1 MKNKVL
7 VRLLFCQIILL
18 PIILFSISSYAQSSK
33 INWDRMNRDLE
44 IMQGVL
50 DNLLAP
56 SKPML
61 AFSNGGARGLY
72 FDGYGVVFQIDL
84 GGTRLMDVVRLRMG
98 NEFEQAKEL
107 SEQANARARA
117 LKGKPVSIPPVPDEG
132 PVIVDATT
140 GVILTKENLTAVKR
154 IELLEERTIEFL
166 RDYADAIGQIK
177 PTDRITI
184 LANFEHTYGVFAVQ
198 LRGAENVE
206 KSPSGLNITA
216 KKSDIVD
223 FRKGKIDE
231 KTFRN
236 RVTFHKRLDSKQK
249 NRNID
254 IMANILN
261 TALNRKHRGE
271 FRMDSKN
278 RGIYLDGLGALFFIR
293 GYLLGERDVI
303 TYEYYLGKYLKE
315 QEGMQASRVKTT
327 TKSKKPE
334 ERIKESIKGFKDEL
348 VELVGDYGHTL
359 RTLKPTEYVV
369 VNINFKDNWR
379 AHFLESPQQVILKV
393 RKQDLDRYD
402 RGDLTLAALRKKVE
416 IQEY

>member
-1 MKNKVL
+1 MKNKL
-7 VRLLFCQIILL
+7 LLSLLFCQIIFLS
-18 PIILFSISSYAQSSK
+18 IILFSISSYAQSSK

-84 GGTRLMDVVRLRMG
+84 EGVPLMDVVRLRIG
-98 NEFEQAKEL
+98 NEFELAKEL
-107 SEQANARARA
+107 SEQAKARAFE
-117 LKGKPVSIPPVPDEG
+117 GKPVSVAPISDEG
-132 PVIVDATT
+132 PVIVDAIT
-140 GVILTKENLTAVKR
+140 GTVLTKEDLTTGKR
-154 IELLEERTIEFL
+154 IELLEERAIEFL

-184 LANFEHTYGVFAVQ
+184 LANFEHNYGVFMVH

-315 QEGMQASRVKTT
+315 QEEMQASRVKTT

-334 ERIKESIKGFKDEL
+334 ERIKESIKEFKDEL

-369 VNINFKDNWR
+369 VNINFRDNWR

-402 RGDLTLAALRKKVE
+402 RGELTLAALRKKVE

>member
-1 MKNKVL
+1 MKNKLL
-7 VRLLFCQIILL
+7 VRLLFCQIIFLS
-18 PIILFSISSYAQSSK
+18 IIFVPISSFAQSSK

-44 IMQGVL
+44 IMQGIL

-84 GGTRLMDVVRLRMG
+84 GGSRLMDVVRLRMG
-98 NEFEQAKEL
+98 NEFALAKELAEQAKASAKVWE
-107 SEQANARARA
+107 
-117 LKGKPVSIPPVPDEG
+117 GKPISVPPVPDEG

-140 GVILTKENLTAVKR
+140 GLFLTKADLTAGKR

-184 LANFEHTYGVFAVQ
+184 LANFEHTYGFFAVH

-315 QEGMQASRVKTT
+315 QEEMQASRVKTT
-327 TKSKKPE
+327 IQSKSPE
-334 ERIKESIKGFKDEL
+334 ERIKESIKG
-348 VELVGDYGHTL
+348 
-359 RTLKPTEYVV
+359 
-369 VNINFKDNWR
+369 
-379 AHFLESPQQVILKV
+379 
-393 RKQDLDRYD
+393 LDR
-402 RGDLTLAALRKKVE
+402 KSVV
-416 IQEY
+416 

>member
-1 MKNKVL
+1 MKNKFL
-7 VRLLFCQIILL
+7 IRLLFWQIIFLS
-18 PIILFSISSYAQSSK
+18 IILVPMSSFAQSSK

-84 GGTRLMDVVRLRMG
+84 GGARLMDVVRLRMG
-98 NEFEQAKEL
+98 NEFELAKEL
-107 SEQANARARA
+107 SEQAKARAFE
-117 LKGKPVSIPPVPDEG
+117 GKPVSVAPISDEG
-132 PVIVDATT
+132 PVIVDAIT
-140 GVILTKENLTAVKR
+140 GTVLTKEDLTTGKR
-154 IELLEERTIEFL
+154 IELLEERAIEFL

-184 LANFEHTYGVFAVQ
+184 LANFEHTYGFFAVH

-315 QEGMQASRVKTT
+315 QEEMQASRVKTT

-334 ERIKESIKGFKDEL
+334 ERIKESIKEFKDEL

-369 VNINFKDNWR
+369 VNINFRDNWR

-402 RGDLTLAALRKKVE
+402 RGELTLAALRKKVE

>member
-1 MKNKVL
+1 MKNKL
-7 VRLLFCQIILL
+7 LLSLLFCQIIFLS
-18 PIILFSISSYAQSSK
+18 IILFSISSYAQSSK

-84 GGTRLMDVVRLRMG
+84 EGAPLMDVVRLRIG
-98 NEFEQAKEL
+98 NEFELAKEL
-107 SEQANARARA
+107 SEQAKARAFE
-117 LKGKPVSIPPVPDEG
+117 GKPVSVAPISDEG
-132 PVIVDATT
+132 PVIVDAIT
-140 GVILTKENLTAVKR
+140 GTVLTKEDLTTGKR
-154 IELLEERTIEFL
+154 IELLEERAIEFL

-184 LANFEHTYGVFAVQ
+184 LANFEHNYGVFMVH

-315 QEGMQASRVKTT
+315 QEEMQASRVKTT

-334 ERIKESIKGFKDEL
+334 ERIKESIKEFKDEL

-369 VNINFKDNWR
+369 VNINFRDNWR

-402 RGDLTLAALRKKVE
+402 RGELTLAALRKKVE

>member
-1 MKNKVL
+1 MKNKLL
-7 VRLLFCQIILL
+7 VRLLFCQVIFLSIIFV
-18 PIILFSISSYAQSSK
+18 PISSYAQSSK

-50 DNLLAP
+50 DNLLP
-56 SKPML
+56 RSKPML
-61 AFSNGGARGLY
+61 AFSNGGARGLS
-72 FDGYGVVFQIDL
+72 FGGYGVVFQIDL
-84 GGTRLMDVVRLRMG
+84 GGAGLMDAFSLGMRKVR
-98 NEFEQAKEL
+98 NEIVKGLAKT
-107 SEQANARARA
+107 RA
-117 LKGKPVSIPPVPDEG
+117 LEGKPISVPPVPDEG
-132 PVIVDATT
+132 PVIFDATT
-140 GVILTKENLTAVKR
+140 GLVLPKGDLTAGKR

-184 LANFEHTYGVFAVQ
+184 LANFEHTYGVFAVH

-315 QEGMQASRVKTT
+315 QEEMQASRVKTT

-369 VNINFKDNWR
+369 VNINFRDNWR

>member
-1 MKNKVL
+1 MKNKL
-7 VRLLFCQIILL
+7 LMRLLFCQIFLVSIM
-18 PIILFSISSYAQSSK
+18 LFSISSFAQSSK

-50 DNLLAP
+50 DNLLP
-56 SKPML
+56 RSKPML
-61 AFSNGGARGLY
+61 AFSNRGARGLY

-84 GGTRLMDVVRLRMG
+84 RGAGLTYAFSLEMRKMRNEIEQGLAKTRVL
-98 NEFEQAKEL
+98 E
-107 SEQANARARA
+107 
-117 LKGKPVSIPPVPDEG
+117 GKPVSVPPVPDEG

-140 GVILTKENLTAVKR
+140 GVVLTKEDLTTGKR
-154 IELLEERTIEFL
+154 MELLEERTIEFL

-184 LANFEHTYGVFAVQ
+184 LADIEHTACVFAVH

-206 KSPSGLNITA
+206 KTPSGLNITA

-261 TALNRKHRGE
+261 TALTRKAHKE
-271 FRMDSKN
+271 FSSDQGQ
-278 RGIYLDGLGALFFIR
+278 RGIYLEGLGALFFMKTR
-293 GYLLGERDVI
+293 LFQERDMV
-303 TYEYYLGKYLKE
+303 TYRRYLEQYLQE
-315 QEGMQASRVKTT
+315 QEVLRAQGAEI
-327 TKSKKPE
+327 KSKEKNPE
-334 ERIKESIKGFKDEL
+334 QKLRDSINSFKDEL
-348 VELVGDYGHTL
+348 IELVGDYGHTL
-359 RTLKPTEYVV
+359 RTIKPAEHVVINVDFKSTWEFHFGAKIPEYMV
-369 VNINFKDNWR
+369 
-379 AHFLESPQQVILKV
+379 LKV

-402 RGDLTLAALRKKVE
+402 HGEFTLAAFRKKVE

>member
-1 MKNKVL
+1 MKNKL
-7 VRLLFCQIILL
+7 LMRLLFCQIFLMSIM
-18 PIILFSISSYAQSSK
+18 LFSISSFAQSSK

-72 FDGYGVVFQIDL
+72 FGGYGVVFQIDL
-84 GGTRLMDVVRLRMG
+84 GGARLMDVVRLRMG
-98 NEFEQAKEL
+98 NEFELAKEL
-107 SEQANARARA
+107 SEQAKASARA
-117 LKGKPVSIPPVPDEG
+117 LEGKPISVPPVPDEG

-140 GVILTKENLTAVKR
+140 GLVLTKGDLTAGKR
-154 IELLEERTIEFL
+154 IELLEERAIEFL

-177 PTDRITI
+177 PADRITI
-184 LANFEHTYGVFAVQ
+184 LTNFEYTFGVFAVY
-198 LRGAENVE
+198 LGRAKSEE
-206 KSPSGLNITA
+206 ESPSGLKITA
-216 KKSDIVD
+216 KKSDIVN

-271 FRMDSKN
+271 FRMDGKN

-315 QEGMQASRVKTT
+315 QEEMQASRVKTT

-402 RGDLTLAALRKKVE
+402 RGELTLAALRKKVE

>member
-1 MKNKVL
+1 MKNKFL
-7 VRLLFCQIILL
+7 IRLLFWQIIFLS
-18 PIILFSISSYAQSSK
+18 IILFPISSFAQSSK

-84 GGTRLMDVVRLRMG
+84 GGAPLMDVVRLRMG
-98 NEFEQAKEL
+98 NEFELAKEL
-107 SEQANARARA
+107 SEQAKARAFE
-117 LKGKPVSIPPVPDEG
+117 GKPVSVAPISDEG
-132 PVIVDATT
+132 PVIVDAIT
-140 GVILTKENLTAVKR
+140 GAVLTKEDLTTGKR
-154 IELLEERTIEFL
+154 IELLEERAIEFL

-184 LANFEHTYGVFAVQ
+184 LANFEHNYGVFAVH

-315 QEGMQASRVKTT
+315 QEEMQASRVKTT
-327 TKSKKPE
+327 IQSKSPE

-379 AHFLESPQQVILKV
+379 AHFLETPQQVILKV

-402 RGDLTLAALRKKVE
+402 RGELTLAALRKKVE

>member
-1 MKNKVL
+1 MKNKFL
-7 VRLLFCQIILL
+7 IRLLFWQIIFLS
-18 PIILFSISSYAQSSK
+18 IILVPMSSFAQSSK

-50 DNLLAP
+50 DHLLAP

-84 GGTRLMDVVRLRMG
+84 GGARLMDVVRLRMG
-98 NEFEQAKEL
+98 NEFALAKEL
-107 SEQANARARA
+107 SEQAKASARAWE
-117 LKGKPVSIPPVPDEG
+117 GKPISVPPVPDEG
-132 PVIVDATT
+132 PVIVDAIT
-140 GVILTKENLTAVKR
+140 GAVLTKEALTTGKR
-154 IELLEERTIEFL
+154 IELLEERAMEFL

-184 LANFEHTYGVFAVQ
+184 LANFEHNYGVFAVH
-198 LRGAENVE
+198 LRSAKNVE

-303 TYEYYLGKYLKE
+303 TYKYYLGKYLKE
-315 QEGMQASRVKTT
+315 QEELQASRVKTT
-327 TKSKKPE
+327 IQSKSPE

-369 VNINFKDNWR
+369 VNINFRDNWR

-402 RGDLTLAALRKKVE
+402 RGELTLAALRKKVE

>member
-1 MKNKVL
+1 MKNKFL
-7 VRLLFCQIILL
+7 IRLLFWQIIFLS
-18 PIILFSISSYAQSSK
+18 IILVPMSSFAQSSK

-44 IMQGVL
+44 IMQGIL

-84 GGTRLMDVVRLRMG
+84 GGARLMDVVRLRIG
-98 NEFEQAKEL
+98 NEFALAKDL
-107 SEQANARARA
+107 ADQARAFE
-117 LKGKPVSIPPVPDEG
+117 GKPVSVPPVSDEG

-140 GVILTKENLTAVKR
+140 GLVLTKGDLTAGKR

-184 LANFEHTYGVFAVQ
+184 LANFEHTYSVFAVH

-303 TYEYYLGKYLKE
+303 TYEYYLRKYLKE
-315 QEGMQASRVKTT
+315 QEEMQASRVKTT
-327 TKSKKPE
+327 IQSKSPE
-334 ERIKESIKGFKDEL
+334 ERIKAS
-348 VELVGDYGHTL
+348 
-359 RTLKPTEYVV
+359 
-369 VNINFKDNWR
+369 
-379 AHFLESPQQVILKV
+379 
-393 RKQDLDRYD
+393 
-402 RGDLTLAALRKKVE
+402 
-416 IQEY
+416 

>member
-1 MKNKVL
+1 MKNKLL

-18 PIILFSISSYAQSSK
+18 PIILVPISSYAQSSK

-84 GGTRLMDVVRLRMG
+84 GGARLMDVVRLRMG
-98 NEFEQAKEL
+98 NEFELAKEL
-107 SEQANARARA
+107 SEQAKARAFER
-117 LKGKPVSIPPVPDEG
+117 KPVSVPPVSDEG

-140 GVILTKENLTAVKR
+140 GVVLTKEDLTTGKR
-154 IELLEERTIEFL
+154 IELLEERAIEFL

-184 LANFEHTYGVFAVQ
+184 LANFEHTYSVFAVH

-315 QEGMQASRVKTT
+315 QEEMQASRVKTT

-369 VNINFKDNWR
+369 VNINFRDNWR

>member
-1 MKNKVL
+1 MKNKFL
-7 VRLLFCQIILL
+7 IRLLFWQIIFLS
-18 PIILFSISSYAQSSK
+18 IILVPMSSFAQSSK

-44 IMQGVL
+44 IMQGIL

-84 GGTRLMDVVRLRMG
+84 GGSRLMDVVRLRMG
-98 NEFEQAKEL
+98 NEFALAKELAEQAKA
-107 SEQANARARA
+107 SVRA
-117 LKGKPVSIPPVPDEG
+117 LEGKPISVPPVPDEG

-140 GVILTKENLTAVKR
+140 GVVLTKADLTAGKR

-184 LANFEHTYGVFAVQ
+184 LANFEHTYGFFAVH

-206 KSPSGLNITA
+206 NSPSGLNITA

-315 QEGMQASRVKTT
+315 EEELQASRVKTT
-327 TKSKKPE
+327 IQSKSPE

-369 VNINFKDNWR
+369 VNISFKDNWR
-379 AHFLESPQQVILKV
+379 AHFLETPQQVILKV

-402 RGDLTLAALRKKVE
+402 RGELTLAALRKKVE